1 MKRETVLPAPL
12 IFPPPTE
19 ARGASPADALAGLP
33 VPAAFLTADA
43 GLSGANREWIQ
54 LLEPATREGAGWLAC
69 LDVAAVSLLRDALLR
84 AEGQF
89 DLTLTQGGENGRY
102 FRVRGRFDAARGEWL
117 SVWTDESVSMRAD
130 LALSRALMV
139 AHEAR
144 EEVENIF
151 DAAAEAMLMVDC
163 GTFRILRTNPGA
175 AQLYGYSVRDLEGR
189 PVADLVAGSAIAG
202 DFLRLHRD
210 YVPLRFHRRADGSHI
225 AVEIRIR
232 YCTRNGREVAVLTV
246 RDASERTR
254 SAAVQLESDLRY
266 RTVFDG
272 APFPILLLNTQ
283 GSIVDANPAAADLYR
298 FTRDEI
304 LGQRAASLIT
314 NDLALLRL
322 FVTRPTFLPAGAHVR
337 KDGTRF
343 AAETTVSYVN
353 QRGVSLAILI
363 VRDVTEARETV
374 ARLEEAEERWRFAL
388 EGAGDGVWDWNVR
401 DGSFYRS
408 PRWGEMLGYTPAE
421 SRRLAWHEL
430 IHPDD
435 RSRVLGQMEDYL
447 HGVVPIYEAE
457 FRLRCKTGQYRWIAA
472 RGKAMARDVDG
483 TPMRILGTH
492 RDISETRS
500 LMETLRASERLWQF
514 ALEGHGDALWDWA
527 VETGEINV
535 SASFATIIGY
545 PEDRPLSGND
555 IWPSRLHPDDLR
567 GAIAA
572 FSAHLSGARPI
583 TETEFRLRMEDGS
596 YRWIALRG
604 KIMERDANGRSTRM
618 IGTVRDVHDRHLSVE
633 REKQQQRELAHAARL
648 IHVGEMA
655 SALAHELNQP
665 LTALRNFSAVAL
677 RRLEEPESGGEAIR
691 GPLKMIAEQALRAGE
706 IVHRVRGFVRK
717 GGLVT
722 APVAVNEVVRDMV
735 RFAEFD
741 ARAHSV
747 QFVLELAEPLHPV
760 LADQVQLEQV
770 IGNLVKNGIEAMGE
784 STGERVLTI
793 RTRPLDD
800 GTVGVCVIDRG
811 GGLADVVRADP
822 FAPFVTTK
830 PDGVGLGLAICR
842 TIVENHG
849 GRMWVESSTSSGTT
863 FSFCLPVV
871 AV

>member
-1 MKRETVLPAPL
+1 MARQASLSVAMPEPAA
-12 IFPPPTE
+12 E
-19 ARGASPADALAGLP
+19 WGAPAGDLAGLP
-33 VPAAFLTADA
+33 VPAARVAVDGALCQANHDWFALLAPAQAASAAWLELFDA
-43 GLSGANREWIQ
+43 
-54 LLEPATREGAGWLAC
+54 PGAGRLRSALATTTG
-69 LDVAAVSLLRDALLR
+69 DI
-84 AEGQF
+84 
-89 DLTLTQGGENGRY
+89 DLILTQGGDNGRY
-102 FRVRGRFDAARGEWL
+102 LRVRGRYDPARAGWL
-117 SVWTDESVSMRAD
+117 LIWADESVSMRAD
-130 LALSRALMV
+130 QALGQALMV

-163 GTFRILRTNPGA
+163 STLRILRSNPAA
-175 AQLYGYSVRDLEGR
+175 AQIYGYVVRDLEGR
-189 PVADLVAGSAIAG
+189 PVSDLVAGSAVAG
-202 DFLRLHRD
+202 DFIRLHRD
-210 YVPLRFHRRADGSHI
+210 YVPLRFHRRADGSHL

-232 YCTRNGREVAVLTV
+232 YCLRNGREVAVMTV

-254 SAAVQLESDLRY
+254 SAGAQLESDQRY

-283 GSIVDANPAAADLYR
+283 GSVVDANPAAAALYR
-298 FTRDEI
+298 FNREEI
-304 LGQRAASLIT
+304 LGQRASALIS
-314 NDLALLRL
+314 DGLALLRL
-322 FVTRPTFLPAGAHVR
+322 FVTRPTFLPAATHVR
-337 KDGTRF
+337 RDGTRF
-343 AAETTVSYVN
+343 AAETTVSYIH
-353 QRGVSLAILI
+353 QRGAQLAILI

-374 ARLEEAEERWRFAL
+374 TRLEEAEERWRFAL
-388 EGAGDGVWDWNVR
+388 EGAGDGVWDWHVR
-401 DGSFYRS
+401 EGSFYRS
-408 PRWGEMLGYTPAE
+408 PRWGEMLGYTPEE
-421 SRRLAWHEL
+421 SRRLVWNEL
-430 IHPDD
+430 LHPED
-435 RSRVLGQMEDYL
+435 RIRVLEQMDAYL
-447 HGVVPIYEAE
+447 HEALPIYESE
-457 FRLRCKTGQYRWIAA
+457 FRLRSKDGQYRWIAA
-472 RGKAMARDVDG
+472 RGKAMARDADG
-483 TPMRILGTH
+483 TPVRILGTH
-492 RDISETRS
+492 RDISQTRS

-535 SASFATIIGY
+535 SASFAAIIGY
-545 PEDRPLSGND
+545 PADRPLCGND

-583 TETEFRLRMEDGS
+583 TEAEFRLRMEDGS

-604 KIMERDANGRSTRM
+604 KVMEQDASGRSTRM

-655 SALAHELNQP
+655 SALAHEINQP

-677 RRLEEPESGGEAIR
+677 RRLDELESGGEAIR
-691 GPLKMIAEQALRAGE
+691 GPLKMIADQALRAGE

-722 APVAVNEVVRDMV
+722 APVAMNEVVRDMV

-747 QFVLELAEPLHPV
+747 QFVLELAELLPPV
-760 LADQVQLEQV
+760 LADQVQIEQV
-770 IGNLVKNGIEAMGE
+770 VGNLVKNGIEAMGE
-784 STGERVLTI
+784 STGERVLSI
-793 RTRPLDD
+793 RTRLLDD

-811 GGLADVVRADP
+811 SGLADVVRADP

-849 GRMWVESSTSSGTT
+849 GRMWVESSCSLGTT

-871 AV
+871 AA

>member
-1 MKRETVLPAPL
+1 
-12 IFPPPTE
+12 
-19 ARGASPADALAGLP
+19 
-33 VPAAFLTADA
+33 
-43 GLSGANREWIQ
+43 
-54 LLEPATREGAGWLAC
+54 
-69 LDVAAVSLLRDALLR
+69 
-84 AEGQF
+84 
-89 DLTLTQGGENGRY
+89 
-102 FRVRGRFDAARGEWL
+102 
-117 SVWTDESVSMRAD
+117 MRAD

-163 GTFRILRTNPGA
+163 GTLRILRTNPGA

-210 YVPLRFHRRADGSHI
+210 YVPLRFHRRADGSHM

-254 SAAVQLESDLRY
+254 SAAAQLESDLRY
-266 RTVFDG
+266 RTVFRRR
-272 APFPILLLNTQ
+272 PRFPSSCST
-283 GSIVDANPAAADLYR
+283 P
-298 FTRDEI
+298 
-304 LGQRAASLIT
+304 RAASWMP
-314 NDLALLRL
+314 
-322 FVTRPTFLPAGAHVR
+322 TRRSRSLPLQPAMRFSASVPPASSPTTSPCSGSSSRDPTFLPAGDHVR

-388 EGAGDGVWDWNVR
+388 EGRVTACGTGTCGTAASIVR
-401 DGSFYRS
+401 PVGERCSVT
-408 PRWGEMLGYTPAE
+408 PRP
-421 SRRLAWHEL
+421 SHVAWRGTNCM
-430 IHPDD
+430 HPDD
-435 RSRVLGQMEDYL
+435 RIRVLEQMDAYL
-447 HGVVPIYEAE
+447 HEALPIYESE
-457 FRLRCKTGQYRWIAA
+457 FRLRSKDGQYRWIAA
-472 RGKAMARDVDG
+472 RGKAMARDADG
-483 TPMRILGTH
+483 TPVRILGTH
-492 RDISETRS
+492 RDISQTRS

-535 SASFATIIGY
+535 SASFAAIIGY
-545 PEDRPLSGND
+545 PADRPLCGND

-583 TETEFRLRMEDGS
+583 TEAEFRLRMEDGS

-604 KIMERDANGRSTRM
+604 KVMEQDASGRSTRM

-655 SALAHELNQP
+655 SALAHEINQP

-677 RRLEEPESGGEAIR
+677 RRLDELESGGEAIR
-691 GPLKMIAEQALRAGE
+691 GPLKMIADQALRAGE

-722 APVAVNEVVRDMV
+722 APVAMNEVVRDMV

-747 QFVLELAEPLHPV
+747 QFVLELAELLPPCWLTRSRSNRSSAIWSKTASRRWAKAP
-760 LADQVQLEQV
+760 E
-770 IGNLVKNGIEAMGE
+770 NG
-784 STGERVLTI
+784 S
-793 RTRPLDD
+793 
-800 GTVGVCVIDRG
+800 
-811 GGLADVVRADP
+811 
-822 FAPFVTTK
+822 
-830 PDGVGLGLAICR
+830 
-842 TIVENHG
+842 
-849 GRMWVESSTSSGTT
+849 
-863 FSFCLPVV
+863 
-871 AV
+871 

>member
-1 MKRETVLPAPL
+1 MAL
-12 IFPPPTE
+12 
-19 ARGASPADALAGLP
+19 ADALIVPPAVESRGGSPVEELSALPLAAARLGGDASLCQANHDWFKLVAASAEAGADWWASLDDDAAGLLRQ
-33 VPAAFLTADA
+33 A
-43 GLSGANREWIQ
+43 LSK
-54 LLEPATREGAGWLAC
+54 
-69 LDVAAVSLLRDALLR
+69 
-84 AEGQF
+84 AEGDF
-89 DLTLTQGGENGRY
+89 DIVLTQGGDNGR
-102 FRVRGRFDAARGEWL
+102 FLRVRGRHDPVRANWL
-117 SVWTDESVSMRAD
+117 TIWTDESVSMRAD
-130 LALSRALMV
+130 MALGRALMA

-163 GTFRILRTNPGA
+163 GTLRILRSNPAA
-175 AQLYGYSVRDLEGR
+175 AQLYGYSVRDLQGR
-189 PVADLVAGSAIAG
+189 PVADVAAGSAIAG

-210 YVPLRFHRRADGSHI
+210 YVPLRFHRRADGSHV

-232 YCTRNGREVAVLTV
+232 YCTRNGREVAVMTV

-254 SAAVQLESDLRY
+254 SAGTKLESELRY

-283 GSIVDANPAAADLYR
+283 GSIVDANPAAADLYG
-298 FTRDEI
+298 FARDEI
-304 LGQRAASLIT
+304 LGRRAASLIT
-314 NDLALLRL
+314 NDIALLRL
-322 FVTRPTFLPAGAHVR
+322 FVTRPTLLPAAEHVR

-353 QRGVSLAILI
+353 QRGVHLAILI
-363 VRDVTEARETV
+363 VRDVSEARETL

-421 SRRLAWHEL
+421 SRRLVWHEL
-430 IHPDD
+430 LHPDD
-435 RSRVLGQMEDYL
+435 RNRVVGQMEDYL

-457 FRLRCKTGQYRWIAA
+457 FRLRCQTGQYRWIAA
-472 RGKAMARDVDG
+472 RGKAMARDADG
-483 TPMRILGTH
+483 TPIRVLGTH

-535 SASFATIIGY
+535 SASFAPIIGY

-567 GAIAA
+567 GAVAA
-572 FSAHLSGARPI
+572 FAAHLSGARPI

-604 KIMERDANGRSTRM
+604 KVMERDASGRSTRM
-618 IGTVRDVHDRHLSVE
+618 IGTVRDVHDQHLSVE

-655 SALAHELNQP
+655 SALAHEINQP

-677 RRLEEPESGGEAIR
+677 RRLDEPGSSAEAIR
-691 GPLKMIAEQALRAGE
+691 VPLKMIAEQALRAGE

-747 QFVLELAEPLHPV
+747 QFVLELTEPLRPV
-760 LADQVQLEQV
+760 QADQVQLEQV
-770 IGNLVKNGIEAMGE
+770 IGNLVKNGIEAMAE
-784 STGERVLTI
+784 SSGERVLTI
-793 RTRPLDD
+793 RTQLLDD
-800 GTVGVCVIDRG
+800 GTVGVCVSDRG
-811 GGLADVVRADP
+811 SGLAEVVRTDP

-849 GRMWVESSTSSGTT
+849 GRMWVESSTSLGTT

-871 AV
+871 VV